1 MKTLYLLR
9 HAKSSWAAPEQKDYD
24 RPLDERGLAEAPEMA
39 ARLIA
44 RGEIPDLVVSSPA
57 LRALSTAR
65 IVCEKLGKPVAGIIE
80 NRQIYLAGSP
90 KLQQLVSLFDE
101 AAASAML
108 VAHNPALTDL
118 ANDLAHAGIDNIPTC
133 GLVTLE
139 LPIEHWAELLPGIGR
154 LRSFEYPNTTD

>member
-24 RPLDERGLAEAPEMA
+24 RPLDERGLEEAAQMA
-39 ARLIA
+39 ARLME
-44 RGEIPDLVVSSPA
+44 RSERPQLVISSPA

-65 IVCEKLGKPVAGIIE
+65 IVCETLGMPSEGIIE

-101 AAASAML
+101 SAVSAML

-139 LPIEHWAELLPGIGR
+139 LPIEHWAELLPGSGR
-154 LRSFEYPNTTD
+154 LRSFEYPNNPD